1 MTASWVTDELR
12 TADLGDARL
21 DRRFADVLDQLSGRP
36 SASIPSACGGY
47 AETAAAYRLF
57 DNDKVTLE
65 KVLSPHHAATR
76 RRMAGQPVVVLA
88 QDTTE
93 IDVTRPAQQMHGAG
107 PLDGGPRRG
116 LFLHVLHAFT
126 PDGTALG
133 TVYQECHARDPD
145 GPDPTHRR
153 TYKTLPL
160 ADKETHRWLTTLRH
174 AQAVAAELPQ
184 TAVVAVADSEAD
196 VYEVLAAGQTDP
208 RRLDWIVR
216 AAQDRSATRVPK
228 GPEKS
233 GEIAPEALLRAQVSA
248 TPVVAT
254 KAVTVRGRT
263 AKLTCETRGRR
274 QSRESRTATVDVRA
288 ARVTLRPPYRPGEAL
303 PPVEVNVVLVSEPNP
318 PPGEPAVEWMLLTS
332 LPIDTPGQIE
342 RVTQLYGVRWMIEEF
357 FRTLKS
363 GCRVE
368 ARRFERMDR
377 FQVCLA
383 LYLIVAWRTLYA
395 CRLGRAFPDLTC
407 EAIFEPAEWQA
418 TYKVVTNEDPP
429 PKPPT
434 LQAMIRLVAQLGG
447 YVNRARDDEP
457 GPQTVGLG
465 MQRVHDLAL
474 CWNLFGPGAGK
485 RDV

>member
-1 MTASWVTDELR
+1 M
-12 TADLGDARL
+12 
-21 DRRFADVLDQLSGRP
+21 DRRFAEVLDQLSGRP

-57 DNDKVTLE
+57 DNEKVTLD
-65 KVLSPHHAATR
+65 KVLAPHHAATR
-76 RRMAGQPVVVLA
+76 RRMADQPVVVLA

-93 IDVTRPAQQMHGAG
+93 IDVTRPERQMAGAG
-107 PLDGGPRRG
+107 PLGDGPRRG

-133 TVYQECHARDPD
+133 TVYQECRVRDSD
-145 GPDPTHRR
+145 GPDPTRRR

-160 ADKETHRWLTTLRH
+160 ADKETYRWLTTLRQ
-174 AQAVAAELPQ
+174 AQAVAAAMPS

-196 VYEVLAAGQTDP
+196 IYEVLVAGQAEP
-208 RRLDWIVR
+208 CRLDWIVR
-216 AAQDRSATRVPK
+216 AAQDRSATAVAN
-228 GPEKS
+228 GPEKP
-233 GEIAPEALLRAQVSA
+233 GEIAAEALLRAQVSA

-254 KAVTVRGRT
+254 KAVSVRGRT
-263 AKLTCETRGRR
+263 AKLACEARGRR
-274 QSRESRTATVDVRA
+274 QSRDSRTATVQVRA
-288 ARVTLRPPYRPGEAL
+288 TRVTLRPPYRPGETL
-303 PPVEVNVVLVSEPNP
+303 PPIDVNVVRVSEPNP

-332 LPIDTPGQIE
+332 LPIDTPGRIE
-342 RVTQLYGVRWMIEEF
+342 RVTQLYGVRWMIEVF

-368 ARRFERMDR
+368 TRRFERVDR

-383 LYLIVAWRTLYA
+383 LYLIATWRTLYA

-407 EAIFEPAEWQA
+407 EAIFEPAEWKAAYQVA
-418 TYKVVTNEDPP
+418 TNEKPP
-429 PKPPT
+429 PQPPT
-434 LQAMIRLVAQLGG
+434 LRAMIRLVAQLGG

-474 CWNLFGPGAGK
+474 CWNLFGPDTDK
-485 RDV
+485 KDV